1 MKLFFN
7 KEFLDL
13 TDPKIAKV
21 IGWDTNIVTHAGSFH
36 ADDVF
41 SVALTILVRE
51 LFHEQKYTID
61 ELVKIIH
68 RAPRVEQNINMDK
81 IDLENISSEDW
92 ENSLYLDLFGG
103 DFDHHFTNPDDL
115 TTVYDKDKTMT
126 VTLATF
132 GTMWYKT
139 TIGAAFNN
147 SFKVRRATIDKAG
160 LLPVHQSV
168 FWNNIRLI
176 DNRDNYGPSIESP
189 ISDIISH
196 MNLNESD
203 DNIIKVPAEK
213 HIKGSDSM
221 EEIQRQKFENFLN
234 AVLFAKNILQGWIIQ
249 EQNVFTT
256 LENLEK
262 SKVHLETNEFG
273 FKFLVVEEGEKA
285 FINPDIVKTIYPD
298 VKVLINENPD
308 YRDGS
313 FRAIAI
319 DSETWKF
326 PAELID
332 SPAEGQKF
340 IHGQR
345 FLMSFETLEHLR
357 MFMKTLK

>member
-21 IGWDTNIVTHAGSFH
+21 IGWDTNIVTHAGRFH

-51 LFHEQKYTID
+51 LFHEQKYTMD

-68 RAPRVEQNINMDK
+68 RAPRIEQIVNMDK
-81 IDLENISSEDW
+81 KDLENIASKDW
-92 ENSLYLDLFGG
+92 DNSLYLDLFGG

-115 TTVYDKDKTMT
+115 ITVSKDSKTT

-132 GTMWYKT
+132 GTMWHET

-160 LLPVHQSV
+160 LLPVHESV
-168 FWNNIRLI
+168 FWENIGLI
-176 DNRDNYGPSIESP
+176 DNRDNFGQSIESP
-189 ISDIISH
+189 ISDIIAH
-196 MNLNESD
+196 ININESD
-203 DNIIKVPAEK
+203 DNILKVPSEEPLEGAEAIR
-213 HIKGSDSM
+213 H
-221 EEIQRQKFENFLN
+221 QQFENFLN
-234 AVLFAKNILQGWIIQ
+234 AVLIAKNILQGWIIQ
-249 EQNVFTT
+249 KQNVFNT

-262 SKVHLETNEFG
+262 SKVHFETNESG
-273 FKFLVVEEGEKA
+273 LKFLVIEEGEKA
-285 FINPDIVKTIYPD
+285 FINTEIVKTIYPD

-308 YRDGS
+308 SRDGS
-313 FRAIAI
+313 FRAVAI

-332 SPAEGQKF
+332 TPAEGQKF

>member
-7 KEFLDL
+7 KEFLDV

-21 IGWDTNIVTHAGSFH
+21 IRWDTTIVTHNGGFH
-36 ADDVF
+36 ADDAF

-61 ELVKIIH
+61 ELTKIVYRTS
-68 RAPRVEQNINMDK
+68 RADQIIDMDK
-81 IDLENISSEDW
+81 EALGLIARRDW
-92 ENSLYLDLFGG
+92 ENCLYLDLFGG

-115 TTVYDKDKTMT
+115 ITVYKDDKK

-132 GTMWYKT
+132 GTMWHET

-147 SFKVRRATIDKAG
+147 SFKVRRATIDKVG
-160 LLPVHQSV
+160 LLPVHESV
-168 FWNNIRLI
+168 FWKNIRSI

-189 ISDIISH
+189 ISDIIAH

-203 DNIIKVPAEK
+203 DNIIKVPSEEPLEGAEAIS
-213 HIKGSDSM
+213 H
-221 EEIQRQKFENFLN
+221 QQFENFLN
-234 AVLFAKNILQGWIIQ
+234 AVLVAKNILQGWIIQ
-249 EQNVFTT
+249 EQNVFNT

-262 SKVHLETNEFG
+262 SKVHFETNESG
-273 FKFLVVEEGEKA
+273 FKYLVVEEGKKVY
-285 FINPDIVKTIYPD
+285 INTEIVKTIYPD

-308 YRDGS
+308 SRDGS
-313 FRAIAI
+313 FRAITI

-345 FLMSFETLEHLR
+345 ILMSFDTLEHLR
-357 MFMKTLK
+357 TFMKTLK

>member
-21 IGWDTNIVTHAGSFH
+21 IGWDTNIITHAGRFH

-51 LFHEQKYTID
+51 LFHEQKYTMD

-68 RAPRVEQNINMDK
+68 RAPRIEQIVNMDK
-81 IDLENISSEDW
+81 KDLENIASKDW
-92 ENSLYLDLFGG
+92 DNSLYLDLFGG

-115 TTVYDKDKTMT
+115 ITVSKDSKTT

-132 GTMWYKT
+132 GTMWHET
-139 TIGAAFNN
+139 QIGAAFNN
-147 SFKVRRATIDKAG
+147 SFKVRQETIDKAG
-160 LLPVHQSV
+160 LLPVHESV
-168 FWNNIRLI
+168 FWKNIGLI

-189 ISDIISH
+189 ISDIIAH

-203 DNIIKVPAEK
+203 DNIMKVTSEK
-213 HIKGSDSM
+213 SLECM
-221 EEIQRQKFENFLN
+221 EAIQQQKFENFLN

-273 FKFLVVEEGEKA
+273 FKFLVVEENEKA

-308 YRDGS
+308 SRDGS
-313 FRAIAI
+313 FRAVAI
-319 DSETWKF
+319 DSESWKF

-332 SPAEGQKF
+332 NPAEGQKF

>member
-7 KEFLDL
+7 KEFLDV

-21 IGWDTNIVTHAGSFH
+21 IGWDTNIVTHAGRFH

-51 LFHEQKYTID
+51 LFHEQKYTMD
-61 ELVKIIH
+61 ELIKIVH
-68 RAPRVEQNINMDK
+68 RASRVDQIINMDHAALGF
-81 IDLENISSEDW
+81 IDGIDW

-115 TTVYDKDKTMT
+115 ITVYDKDKTTT
-126 VTLATF
+126 VTLATV
-132 GTMWYKT
+132 GTMWHET

-160 LLPVHQSV
+160 LLPVHESV
-168 FWNNIRLI
+168 FWKNIGLI
-176 DNRDNYGPSIESP
+176 DNRDNFGPSIESL
-189 ISDIISH
+189 ISDIIAH

-203 DNIIKVPAEK
+203 DNILKVPSEEPLEGAEAIR
-213 HIKGSDSM
+213 H
-221 EEIQRQKFENFLN
+221 QQFENFLN
-234 AVLFAKNILQGWIIQ
+234 AVLIAKNILQGWIIQ

-262 SKVHLETNEFG
+262 SKVHFETNEHG
-273 FKFLVVEEGEKA
+273 FKYLVVEEGEKA
-285 FINPDIVKTIYPD
+285 FINTEIVKTIYPD
-298 VKVLINENPD
+298 VKVLINENHD
-308 YRDGS
+308 SRDGS
-313 FRAIAI
+313 FRAVAI

-357 MFMKTLK
+357 TFMKTLK